1 MIDFDVVIVGGG
13 MVGLATACALSHTS
27 MNIAIIENKT
37 DIYQLLSD
45 DQITVRASAIN
56 SASQQYFQ
64 QMGIWDIL
72 EKSGR
77 VLAFNT
83 IDVREK
89 HSDTLLNAENSN
101 YQYHN
106 LGYIIENQ
114 VIQNILYQHAITKPN
129 IHFLHHK
136 VNNIF
141 FSTDRGFISLD
152 NDKQISAKLI
162 IAADGASSL
171 IRQKQGMTLL
181 QRPYLHH
188 AIITTIKTEHAHQSC
203 ARQIFY
209 DDGII
214 AFLPLWQPHMSCLV
228 WSAKP
233 KEASSLLTMD
243 NDSFN
248 RKLTDMTNNVLGTC
262 QVVNERLMYPL
273 VARFCPEPVQNRLIL
288 IGDAAHT
295 IHPLAGQGF
304 NLGLEDSKLLTGILS
319 KHYAAGKDIGIKS
332 LYCYYQLT
340 RNKDTLAMLS
350 AMQVIQDTF
359 DGSSSFKKRLRRIG
373 INLINSTPLIKKQLV
388 KYALGL

>member
-1 MIDFDVVIVGGG
+1 
-13 MVGLATACALSHTS
+13 
-27 MNIAIIENKT
+27 MNIAIIDNKT
-37 DIYQLLSD
+37 DIFELLSD
-45 DQITVRASAIN
+45 DQITIRASAIN

-64 QMGIWDIL
+64 QMGVWDIL

-77 VLAFNT
+77 VLAFNS
-83 IDVREK
+83 IDVQEK
-89 HSDTLLNAENSN
+89 QNEVRLKAENSH

-114 VIQNILYQHAITKPN
+114 VIQNILYQHTLAKSN
-129 IHFLHHK
+129 VHFLHHK

-141 FSTDRGFISLD
+141 FSTDRGFIILE
-152 NDKQISAKLI
+152 NDKKISAKLI

-171 IRQKQGMTLL
+171 IRQKQNMTLL
-181 QRPYLHH
+181 QRPYLHN
-188 AIITTIKTEHAHQSC
+188 AIITTVKTEYAHQSC

-209 DDGII
+209 EDGII

-233 KEASSLLTMD
+233 RQSTRLLAM
-243 NDSFN
+243 NSDSFN
-248 RKLTDMTNNVLGTC
+248 RKLTDITNNELGEC
-262 QVVNERLMYPL
+262 QVINERLMYPL
-273 VARFCPEPVQNRLIL
+273 VARFCPQPVRDRLIL

-304 NLGLEDSKLLTGILS
+304 NLGLEDSKLLTDILS
-319 KHYAAGKDIGIKS
+319 KNYANGKDFGLKS
-332 LYCYYQLT
+332 LYRYYQLT

-350 AMQVIQDTF
+350 AMQVIQDMF
-359 DGSSSFKKRLRRIG
+359 DGSSSLKKQLRCIG
-373 INLINSTPLIKKQLV
+373 MNIINSVPLIKKQLI